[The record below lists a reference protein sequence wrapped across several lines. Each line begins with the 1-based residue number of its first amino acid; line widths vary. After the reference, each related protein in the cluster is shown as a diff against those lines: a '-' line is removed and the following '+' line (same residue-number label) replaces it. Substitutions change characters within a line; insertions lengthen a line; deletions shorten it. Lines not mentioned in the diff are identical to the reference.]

1 MSEFLRSQF
10 DKLLLTALLLVFC
23 GVAVH
28 GYCAGGAALAGFAS
42 DQAKEFGGALLGLI
56 TGHALAATAG
66 RAPGGEAAT
75 AGGAP
80 GGKVAASRREPP
92 APPPGGGA
100 AE

>member
-28 GYCAGGAALAGFAS
+28 GYCAGGLSLAAFGS

-56 TGHALAATAG
+56 TGHALA
-66 RAPGGEAAT
+66 
-75 AGGAP
+75 
-80 GGKVAASRREPP
+80 VASRREPP